1 MKSKIIVGLIFVTIG
16 IFLLLANLGFINYN
30 VFYSLVNLWPLLLI
44 VIGINVIFRNNK
56 IISYITWA
64 LFFIVLIVYGVYTQ
78 NTEDISGPNTTDEV
92 FMERNT
98 NTMYGNL
105 DLDLG
110 ASSLGIDSTDDD
122 LLAADLRGRSLDYWQ
137 KYSNGDKNVDIGFES
152 RGFSIGNIQP
162 HEATYDFYLNSDI
175 IWDIELDL
183 GALSGE
189 LNLENIPVRSVDLDS
204 GAASL
209 AIMLG
214 NKHDL
219 DFSIDSGASSID
231 LIIPENVGLRIDMDT
246 GLTSS
251 NIEDLGLTD
260 NGDYYISSNYDSA
273 DVKIN
278 MDIDMGV
285 GKINFQWR

>member
-1 MKSKIIVGLIFVTIG
+1 M
-16 IFLLLANLGFINYN
+16 
-30 VFYSLVNLWPLLLI
+30 
-44 VIGINVIFRNNK
+44 
-56 IISYITWA
+56 
-64 LFFIVLIVYGVYTQ
+64 
-78 NTEDISGPNTTDEV
+78 
-92 FMERNT
+92 
-98 NTMYGNL
+98 
-105 DLDLG
+105 
-110 ASSLGIDSTDDD
+110 
-122 LLAADLRGRSLDYWQ
+122 
-137 KYSNGDKNVDIGFES
+137 
-152 RGFSIGNIQP
+152 
-162 HEATYDFYLNSDI
+162 
-175 IWDIELDL
+175 
-183 GALSGE
+183 
-189 LNLENIPVRSVDLDS
+189 DLDS